1 VLAIGLVAMTTAP
14 VAAADHQDI
23 VISISVPGGI
33 VCVGTIE
40 DDQTVGQADRPGP
53 NATVTVEG
61 EPVVASEGPE
71 GSTVWVSTPSLG
83 LGVDGPVTAEA
94 TTPSETVSSTTV
106 VDPVSVG
113 VCIR

>member
-1 VLAIGLVAMTTAP
+1 VLAIGLVAMTMAP

-23 VISISVPGGI
+23 VVYIPAPGQE
-33 VCVGTIE
+33 CVGTWE
-40 DDQTVGQADRPGP
+40 SNRTVGQADRPGP
-53 NATVTVEG
+53 NATVTVQG

-83 LGVDGPVTAEA
+83 LAVDGPVTAEEA
-94 TTPSETVSSTTV
+94 TPDETVSSTTV